1 MAKRLKFRKKYKD
14 AIVSERKVTTI
25 RLNTKLKPGDVVDVI
40 VGDERIGKATV
51 EDVSESSI
59 GDLTDE
65 HARRDG
71 FSSRDELIKE
81 LFSIYGKL
89 NLDTKVK
96 IIKFKLV
103 NVGKFTENSQN
114 SR

>member
-1 MAKRLKFRKKYKD
+1 MAKRLKFRKKYRE
-14 AIVSERKVTTI
+14 AIISERKVTTI

-40 VGDERIGKATV
+40 VGEERIGKATV

-65 HARRDG
+65 HAKRDG

-89 NLDTKVK
+89 KSDTKVK

-103 NVGKFTENSQN
+103 SGNKIIKNKRDN
-114 SR
+114 